1 MLECK
6 DVRPLLAEYEAGTL
20 PEEQAAQVAEH
31 LLLCP
36 ICAAALEDLRR
47 AQDRPVAALSPAAP
61 RSLGTQDPLAEQKAA
76 PAEEVPAE
84 EQAPTDGQVAEVAPR
99 KKLPRWGKVLIALG
113 ALVLVLGICAGV
125 LWSMEAFAIR
135 DWEKTDDG
143 RFAAVIYAGAKA
155 DAKDGFRVRL
165 WNGTKKEWHDEVA
178 FLDAAYRK
186 TVWSPNGRFAAVEF
200 TDTEGHDRV

>member
-6 DVRPLLAEYEAGTL
+6 DVRPFLAEYDAGSL
-20 PEEQAAQVAEH
+20 PEAQAAQVADH

-47 AQDRPVAALSPAAP
+47 AGDRPVITAEAPSPAAP

-84 EQAPTDGQVAEVAPR
+84 AEEQAITDGQVAEVAPR

-143 RFAAVIYAGAKA
+143 SFAAVIYDHLALYCPLLLLPSI
-155 DAKDGFRVRL
+155 F
-165 WNGTKKEWHDEVA
+165 H
-178 FLDAAYRK
+178 
-186 TVWSPNGRFAAVEF
+186 S
-200 TDTEGHDRV
+200 